1 MIGLRNVTRDF
12 GDILAP
18 KDFIGFHELFASS
31 PVVLSLVT
39 LASILLFRP
48 PFKELFRGMNEQ
60 NISEFTELTFLK
72 LLQIYTMLIRVYF
85 FQLTMMVPSVDLI
98 AAPITT
104 TDMVITNNDASI
116 IGKIRIFVLN
126 F

>member
-1 MIGLRNVTRDF
+1 MIGLLNVTRDF

-31 PVVLSLVT
+31 PVVLSFVT

-60 NISEFTELTFLK
+60 NISEFTELTFLNQ
-72 LLQIYTMLIRVYF
+72 QITPNIH
-85 FQLTMMVPSVDLI
+85 
-98 AAPITT
+98 
-104 TDMVITNNDASI
+104 DA
-116 IGKIRIFVLN
+116 N
-126 F
+126 